1 MPIYEYQCTSCGHHM
16 ETLQKTTEKPLKK
29 CPNCRKTSLKKLISA
44 SSFQLKGTGW
54 YVTDFRDKNKPA
66 KTKTEESAAGGST
79 ESVNTEAKSGTTEK
93 AGKQEKASE
102 KENKAASVKSDSK
115 TKDNSSKTGST

>member
-66 KTKTEESAAGGST
+66 KTKTEEVAAATST
-79 ESVNTEAKSGTTEK
+79 EAVKTEAKSDTTEK
-93 AGKQEKASE
+93 AVKQEKAVE
-102 KENKAASVKSDSK
+102 KGNKASLTKGDSK
-115 TKDNSSKTGST
+115 AKENSSKTGST